1 MKHKIEHALHQK
13 EVDKEKWLGLQE
25 RIQERNNKVYYK
37 QYRKGNDYYK
47 WLMKNTKKKMI
58 SEEHV
63 PQPSFQE
70 FMYDVIDDNN

>member
-1 MKHKIEHALHQK
+1 
-13 EVDKEKWLGLQE
+13 
-25 RIQERNNKVYYK
+25 VYYK

-47 WLMKNTKKKMI
+47 WLMKNTKKKMV

-70 FMYDVIDDNN
+70 FMYDVIDNNN